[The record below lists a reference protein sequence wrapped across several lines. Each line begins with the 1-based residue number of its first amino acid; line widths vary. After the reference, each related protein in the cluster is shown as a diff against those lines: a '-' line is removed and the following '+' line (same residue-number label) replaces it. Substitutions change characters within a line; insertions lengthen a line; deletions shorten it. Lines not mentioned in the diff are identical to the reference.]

1 MKNKEIEK
9 YLKIVLAGIAI
20 AAFGILFAHSVFEG
34 EGRPGAA
41 SLILKILRPFLF
53 GGVIAYLVTP
63 LARWITNRLFRGKH
77 GGLANVLA
85 LLIAILIVI
94 GVILLIVPQLVSS
107 VIEVAKAAP
116 AQFNALRDKF
126 WVLLNQY
133 VEAHP
138 EHAEFIQG
146 AVEKITAWFNG
157 FVGKNLDSA
166 EEIADRVTP
175 ILVGSASTVTGA
187 FGVFKDLFI
196 GAIVA
201 LYFLSRRRQLAAQ
214 SKMVLRGALKPA
226 WAEWILNE
234 VKFAD
239 RMFNGFFVGK
249 LLDSAIVGVI
259 CFIGCLAM
267 GFKQTLLIAVIV
279 GVTNIIPFFGPFIGA
294 IPCALLLLLENPMH
308 ALMFL
313 VFVILLQQLD
323 GNVIGPKI
331 LGDSTGLSALWVMFG
346 ILLFGGLWGI
356 MGMLVGVPLMAVI
369 YDIVRQ
375 LTFKGM
381 RQRGYDADI
390 EDYNREFHPPAA
402 PKKKKAKGQ

>member
-20 AAFGILFAHSVFEG
+20 AAFGILFAHGVFKG

-138 EHAEFIQG
+138 EHAEFIQD
-146 AVEKITAWFNG
+146 AVEKVTAWFSG

-267 GFKQTLLIAVIV
+267 GFKQALLIAVIV